1 VIVADASVLT
11 AIGQAVVA
19 LVVALIGLLV
29 RRKVQQVHVLVNN
42 RSDEQDRKIAALEA
56 ALLEARRS
64 PADAPTA
71 EA

>member
-64 PADAPTA
+64 PADTPTA